1 MNSQLNFILVIVTL
15 YLTFVTT
22 SVKNVKKS

>member
-22 SVKNVKKS
+22 SVKNIKKS